1 MEESQTLVLT
11 LVRRSCERL
20 SKSTQACGGTS
31 MCTNKLGIQIH
42 LYFATFV
49 LVPFR
54 GSHSELRVAYNTC
67 SMSLPDPGRWN
78 SETDHGLEP

>member
-49 LVPFR
+49 LVPVSGLPFGAPCGIQHLFHESAGPR
-54 GSHSELRVAYNTC
+54 TTEQRDGSR
-67 SMSLPDPGRWN
+67 P
-78 SETDHGLEP
+78 